1 MPPTAVIDTLAILWP
16 AIAKS
21 KISAAI
27 AGGLALSFWGSVRS
41 TQDIDISLLQSD
53 LDQIPPL
60 LSRLGFQQQS
70 LPGKRLGLFELTQ
83 WEYQPPD
90 FFVTVEIDLLVG
102 DSEYYKN
109 VLKNATDAT
118 VEGVDAP
125 VRVISRE
132 DLIIHK
138 LFADRLID
146 QADVQEL
153 FALHNTEIDREYLYR
168 WGQTLGIRA
177 ELDAAIARFESQ

>member
-1 MPPTAVIDTLAILWP
+1 MARTDRLFELIQLLR
-16 AIAKS
+16 
-21 KISAAI
+21 SA
-27 AGGLALSFWGSVRS
+27 RS
-41 TQDIDISLLQSD
+41 TKTAASLADALEVSIRTVYRDISLLQSD
-53 LDQIPPL
+53 LDQISPL
-60 LSRLGFQQQS
+60 LSRLGFQQQRPS
-70 LPGKRLGLFELTQ
+70 GKRLGLFELMQ
-83 WEYQPPD
+83 WEYQPAD

-102 DSEYYKN
+102 DSEYYQN
-109 VLKNATDAT
+109 VLENATDAT

-138 LFADRLID
+138 LFANRLID

-168 WGQTLGIRA
+168 WGQILGIRT
-177 ELDAAIARFESQ
+177 ELDAAVARFESQ